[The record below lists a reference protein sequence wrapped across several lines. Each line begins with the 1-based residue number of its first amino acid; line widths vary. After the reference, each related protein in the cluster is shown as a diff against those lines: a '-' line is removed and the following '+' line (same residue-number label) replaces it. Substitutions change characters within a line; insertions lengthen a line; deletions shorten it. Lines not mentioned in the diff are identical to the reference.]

1 MGSVGKTGYTTVD
14 TQRFSTDLDSY
25 IGGGYS
31 VSDAF
36 DENEIRYIR
45 NNMQE
50 TSKPLYRVEDE
61 SWTAKGLKVGDT
73 VNFNDTLKS
82 FAQTTSAVG
91 QILKDGEEW
100 DTYETPVVFQTTGSQ
115 KHFDVKSAARQIG
128 NSTFDYQDESFVKG
142 KGWKVKKIGT
152 KTIAGRKVKVITIG

>member
-1 MGSVGKTGYTTVD
+1 MGSVGKTGSTTID
-14 TQRFSTDLDSY
+14 QTRFENNLDSY
-25 IGGGYS
+25 IGGGYR

-73 VNFNDTLKS
+73 VNFSDTLKS

-100 DTYETPVVFQTTGSQ
+100 DTYDTPVVFQTNGNQ

-128 NSTFDYQDESFVKG
+128 NSAFDYQDESFVKG